1 MIIVLL
7 KLDVLGNE
15 ENVKFMVQYHLEEEI
30 DLEKLRMVVTGK
42 SNELPKILA
51 MNLLQNHEYPNK
63 HEDLQAVLE
72 NNNESSALRYLAA
85 INLARANIA
94 DAQDI
99 LINNI
104 TQIDDE
110 RVLYGIVKALGQL
123 GDSRAISALLNIKNT
138 KKGFVSSKANFAVAL
153 ISYRFGLEGNE
164 LSIPTEEEY
173 LKMSGDTQ
181 PIKISK
187 ASREEINKCVD
198 FISDRQFGIQLAQE
212 PVYEVI
218 TGRDTHMVL
227 LNKQYTDLENAKQ
240 LLQRK
245 SMLGIIAYKSE
256 EDKSYSVRYLVLTSP
271 ATQSNGN
278 IDVIITSPDGNIM
291 FGGMLSIGDNNI
303 KFSIRSTT
311 QLGGFP
317 LLIEGN
323 LIDREFRLISAE
335 FSTSGGI
342 SKQAPEDKNSIGAI

>member
-1 MIIVLL
+1 M
-7 KLDVLGNE
+7 
-15 ENVKFMVQYHLEEEI
+15 KFMVQYHLEGGI

-51 MNLLQNHEYPNK
+51 MNLLQNREYPNK

-72 NNNESSALRYLAA
+72 NNNESSTLRYIAA
-85 INLARANIA
+85 INLARTNIA

-99 LINNI
+99 LINYI

-110 RVLYGIVKALGQL
+110 RVLYGIVKALGQI
-123 GDSRAISALLNIKNT
+123 GDSRAILPLLNIKTT

-153 ISYRFGLEGNE
+153 ISYRFGIEGNE

-173 LKMSGDTQ
+173 LKVSGNSQ
-181 PIKISK
+181 PIMISK
-187 ASREEINKCVD
+187 SSLQEIKKDVN

-212 PVYEVI
+212 PVYEII
-218 TGRDTHMVL
+218 TGRDTHMIL
-227 LNKQYTDLENAKQ
+227 LNKQYADLENAKQ
-240 LLQRK
+240 LLQHK

-256 EDKSYSVRYLVLTSP
+256 EDKSYSVRYLILTSP
-271 ATQSNGN
+271 ATQTKGN
-278 IDVIITSPDGNIM
+278 IDVVITSSDGNIM

-303 KFSIRSTT
+303 KFSIRSTS
-311 QLGGFP
+311 QPGGFP
-317 LLIEGN
+317 LLIEGD
-323 LIDREFRLISAE
+323 LMERELRMASAE

-342 SKQAPEDKNSIGAI
+342 SKLPTEDNRTNEAS

>member
-7 KLDVLGNE
+7 TLDVLGDK
-15 ENVKFMVQYHLEEEI
+15 ENVKFMVEYHLEEEI
-30 DLEKLRMVVTGK
+30 DIETLRRVVTGK
-42 SNELPKILA
+42 SNELPKTLA
-51 MNLLQNHEYPNK
+51 MTLLQNHEYPNK
-63 HEDLQAVLE
+63 HKDLQAVLE
-72 NNNESSALRYLAA
+72 NNDETSILRYLAA
-85 INLARANIA
+85 INLARTNIA

-104 TQIDDE
+104 TQTDDE

-138 KKGFVSSKANFAVAL
+138 KKGSVSSKANFAVAL
-153 ISYRFGLEGNE
+153 ISYRLGLEGNE

-187 ASREEINKCVD
+187 ASREEINKYVNS
-198 FISDRQFGIQLAQE
+198 ISDRQFGIQLAQE
-212 PVYEVI
+212 PAYEVI
-218 TGRDTHMVL
+218 IGRDTNVVL

-240 LLQRK
+240 LLQRR

-256 EDKSYSVRYLVLTSP
+256 EHKSYSLRYLILTSP
-271 ATQSNGN
+271 AAQSNSN
-278 IDVIITSPDGNIM
+278 IDVIITDPDGNTM
-291 FGGMLSIGDNNI
+291 FGGMLSIRDNNI
-303 KFSIRSTT
+303 KFSIRSTS

-317 LLIEGN
+317 LLIEGD
-323 LIDREFRLISAE
+323 LIDRELRLTSAE
-335 FSTSGGI
+335 FLASGRI
-342 SKQAPEDKNSIGAI
+342 TKQPTEE